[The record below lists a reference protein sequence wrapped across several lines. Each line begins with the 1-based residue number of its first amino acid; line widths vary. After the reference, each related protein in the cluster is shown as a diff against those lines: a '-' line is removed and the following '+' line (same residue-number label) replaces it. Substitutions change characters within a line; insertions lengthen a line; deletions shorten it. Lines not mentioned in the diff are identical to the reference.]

1 MLAYRITNILNSK
14 IYFGIT
20 TTSMK
25 SRINSYKSATNSVKT
40 SKHRIVLAMKKYG
53 FENFKFEVVFETH
66 DKEDLKKKEIEL
78 ISFFDS
84 SNPKIGYN
92 VSPGGYLPSDESKK
106 LVSRALSGRS
116 LSQEHKR
123 KISNSLV
130 GHKTSDKVKENA
142 LVQVEKI
149 AGWNRGTKGIMKANS
164 GSFSSDKPAP
174 NKGRKRVI
182 DQFGKI
188 RYVKV
193 A

>member
-1 MLAYRITNILNSK
+1 MNSK